1 MTNNEYYDRDTV
13 QTYLE
18 SIDAI
23 NNEYA
28 KKMDRLIE
36 KRDEKTSFYNKQIL
50 LEKMKPTPP
59 IKEMLADAIDTN
71 AIDNLSP
78 EQLNK
83 VADIFILGV
92 K

>member
-1 MTNNEYYDRDTV
+1 MTNNEYYDRETV

-28 KKMDRLIE
+28 KKIDRLIE

-50 LEKMKPTPP
+50 LEKMKPTQP
-59 IKEMLADAIDTN
+59 IKEMFTNAIDTN
-71 AIDNLSP
+71 AIDNLST

-83 VADIFILGV
+83 VADILGV

>member
-1 MTNNEYYDRDTV
+1 MTNNEYYDRETV

-23 NNEYA
+23 NDEYA

-50 LEKMKPTPP
+50 LEKMKPTQP
-59 IKEMLADAIDTN
+59 INQMFANAIDTN
-71 AIDNLSP
+71 AIDNLST

-83 VADIFILGV
+83 VADILGV

>member
-1 MTNNEYYDRDTV
+1 MTNNEYYDRETV

-23 NNEYA
+23 NDEYA

-50 LEKMKPTPP
+50 LEKMKPTQP
-59 IKEMLADAIDTN
+59 IKEMFANAIDTN
-71 AIDNLSP
+71 AIDNLST

-83 VADIFILGV
+83 VADILGV

>member
-1 MTNNEYYDRDTV
+1 MTNNEYYDRETV

-23 NNEYA
+23 NDEYA

-50 LEKMKPTPP
+50 LEKMKPTQP
-59 IKEMLADAIDTN
+59 IKQMFANAIDTN
-71 AIDNLSP
+71 AIDNLST

-83 VADIFILGV
+83 VADILGV

>member
-1 MTNNEYYDRDTV
+1 MTNNEYYDRETV

-50 LEKMKPTPP
+50 LEKMKPTQP
-59 IKEMLADAIDTN
+59 INQMFANAIDTN
-71 AIDNLSP
+71 AIDNLST

-83 VADIFILGV
+83 VADILGV

>member
-1 MTNNEYYDRDTV
+1 MTNNEYYDRETV

-50 LEKMKPTPP
+50 LEKMKPTQP
-59 IKEMLADAIDTN
+59 IKEMFANAIDTN
-71 AIDNLSP
+71 AIDNLST

-83 VADIFILGV
+83 VADILGV

>member
-1 MTNNEYYDRDTV
+1 MTNNEYYDRETV

-23 NNEYA
+23 NDEYA

-50 LEKMKPTPP
+50 LEKMKPTQP
-59 IKEMLADAIDTN
+59 IKEMFTNAIDTN
-71 AIDNLSP
+71 AIDNLST

-83 VADIFILGV
+83 VADILGV

>member
-1 MTNNEYYDRDTV
+1 MTNNEYYDRETV

-23 NNEYA
+23 NDEYA

-50 LEKMKPTPP
+50 LEKMKPTQP
-59 IKEMLADAIDTN
+59 IKEMFTNAIDTN
-71 AIDNLSP
+71 AIDNLST

-83 VADIFILGV
+83 VADILGE

>member
-1 MTNNEYYDRDTV
+1 MTNNEYYNRETV
-13 QTYLE
+13 QNYLD

-23 NNEYA
+23 NSEYA

-50 LEKMKPTPP
+50 LEKMKPTQP
-59 IKEMLADAIDTN
+59 IKEMFANAIDTN

-83 VADIFILGV
+83 VADILGV

>member
-1 MTNNEYYDRDTV
+1 MTNNEYYNRETV
-13 QTYLE
+13 QNYLD

-23 NNEYA
+23 NSEYA

-50 LEKMKPTPP
+50 LEKMKPTQP
-59 IKEMLADAIDTN
+59 INFT
-71 AIDNLSP
+71 P

-83 VADIFILGV
+83 VADILGV

>member
-1 MTNNEYYDRDTV
+1 MTNNEYYDRETV

-50 LEKMKPTPP
+50 LEKMKPTQP
-59 IKEMLADAIDTN
+59 IKEMFTNAIDTN
-71 AIDNLSP
+71 AIDNLST

-83 VADIFILGV
+83 VADILGV

>member
-1 MTNNEYYDRDTV
+1 MTNNEYYDKETV
-13 QTYLE
+13 QNYLD

-23 NNEYA
+23 NSEYD
-28 KKMDRLIE
+28 KKIDRLIK

-50 LEKMKPTPP
+50 LEKMKPTQP
-59 IKEMLADAIDTN
+59 INFT
-71 AIDNLSP
+71 P

-83 VADIFILGV
+83 VADILGV